1 MSATYHVSI
10 QKSVNMPDKSQ
21 NIIKRDLKDLK
32 SHPSNIKIYGDEPV
46 DLDLMESIRE
56 RGLKENLV
64 IKPDGT

>member
-1 MSATYHVSI
+1 
-10 QKSVNMPDKSQ
+10 MPDKSQ